1 MHGEI
6 WRLLFGHLAF
16 RNMSQT
22 VIGLILLYIY
32 RSFERQ
38 MGSRKYG
45 GFLFLSWIYSN
56 IIYAILLL
64 ITNSAHSNFSPSSG
78 PFFFIF
84 AQLAFFY
91 RKLFDRLNSY
101 IRKVALYVPSYTI
114 SNPVGYVPKIFQNQY
129 VLAGITF
136 SEKSGIY
143 LLAAQLFFSNGW
155 ESIVASLIA
164 LSFGF
169 LYSQNIVR
177 IQQFRLPAVIEV
189 RLLKRLLLLNV
200 SHEQSIIS
208 FSELFSNH
216 FFCSI
221 CPNAKN

>member
-1 MHGEI
+1 M
-6 WRLLFGHLAF
+6 
-16 RNMSQT
+16 
-22 VIGLILLYIY
+22 
-32 RSFERQ
+32 
-38 MGSRKYG
+38 
-45 GFLFLSWIYSN
+45 
-56 IIYAILLL
+56 
-64 ITNSAHSNFSPSSG
+64 TNSAHSNFSPSSG

-91 RKLFDRLNSY
+91 R
-101 IRKVALYVPSYTI
+101 
-114 SNPVGYVPKIFQNQY
+114 YVPKIFQNQY

-177 IQQFRLPAVIEV
+177 IQQFRLPAVIENFFRTISSALSALTPRIRAPNGRAAQIPLAPIRENRGWV
-189 RLLKRLLLLNV
+189 PEQRGPGGSDLFGNFSENQPTFQPLPDPDEESITSLTALGFERSAVIQALRASGNNVDAAANRLLR
-200 SHEQSIIS
+200 
-208 FSELFSNH
+208 
-216 FFCSI
+216 
-221 CPNAKN
+221 

>member
-1 MHGEI
+1 MSSLFENAPVTLGVFITTVLFSFLFGGTGLVQFDPNRIMHGGEI
-6 WRLLFGHLAF
+6 WRFLFGHLAF
-16 RNMSQT
+16 RSMAQT
-22 VIGLILLYIY
+22 VVGLILLYFY

-45 GFLFLSWIYSN
+45 GFLFLSWMYSS

-64 ITNSAHSNFSPSSG
+64 ITNSASFNFSPSSG

-91 RKLFDRLNSY
+91 R
-101 IRKVALYVPSYTI
+101 
-114 SNPVGYVPKIFQNQY
+114 YVPKIFQNQY
-129 VLAGITF
+129 VLLGISF

-143 LLAAQLFFSNGW
+143 LLAAQLFFSDGW
-155 ESIVASLIA
+155 ESMVASLIA

-177 IQQFRLPAVIEV
+177 IQQFRLPSVVEV
-189 RLLKRLLLLNV
+189 RFLK
-200 SHEQSIIS
+200 
-208 FSELFSNH
+208 
-216 FFCSI
+216 
-221 CPNAKN
+221 